1 VAWEVWRVQDATYVA
16 FSLFMI
22 FCIFGFCWAVGE
34 FVGARRQLNAEL
46 LERLKLLEVER
57 DQQARIAVAEERS
70 RIARELHD
78 VVAHAVSVMVVQA
91 DGASYALQS
100 DPQMAQMAL
109 TTISDTGRQA
119 LGELRRLLGL
129 MRTESDSETDRV
141 PQPDTASLPQLAEQV
156 RTAGLPVSL
165 TLRGDLTDLPAGVG
179 LSVYRI
185 VQEALTN
192 SLKHAGG
199 SASADVFVTRTDDQ
213 VDVVVDDD
221 GFGTPREISGM
232 SGGNGL
238 IGMRERAGVL
248 GGSLEAGPRPGGGW
262 RVHAVLPVGA
272 ASGPLV

>member
-1 VAWEVWRVQDATYVA
+1 
-16 FSLFMI
+16 
-22 FCIFGFCWAVGE
+22 
-34 FVGARRQLNAEL
+34 
-46 LERLKLLEVER
+46 
-57 DQQARIAVAEERS
+57 
-70 RIARELHD
+70 
-78 VVAHAVSVMVVQA
+78 MVVQA

-129 MRTESDSETDRV
+129 MRNESESETDRV
-141 PQPDTASLPQLAEQV
+141 PQPDTNALPQLAEQV

-165 TLRGDLTDLPAGVG
+165 TLRGDLDDLPAGVG

-199 SASADVFVTRTDDQ
+199 SASADVFVTRSDDRI
-213 VDVVVDDD
+213 DVVVDDN
-221 GFGTPREISGM
+221 GFGTPRELSGL

-272 ASGPLV
+272 APGPLV